1 MSQYKAI
8 FGRFF
13 RYGVVGGFG
22 TVIHLVI
29 IFLFVEY
36 FKLTP
41 IVSSVAG
48 FFIVLV
54 FSYFLNRFW
63 TFQTKNTNRFQFIKY
78 VIVSV
83 IGLVI
88 NISIMYITID
98 ILLWPYLLGAITMSF
113 FVALTN
119 FILNQVWTFNNKQ
132 ADIKRS

>member
-1 MSQYKAI
+1 MSQYKSI

-54 FSYFLNRFW
+54 VSYFLNRLW
-63 TFQTKNTNRFQFIKY
+63 TFQANTKTKFQFIKY
-78 VIVSV
+78 VIVSL

-132 ADIKRS
+132 EDIKRS

>member
-8 FGRFF
+8 FGRLF

-22 TVIHLVI
+22 TVLHLVI
-29 IFLFVEY
+29 IFLLVEY

-41 IVSSVAG
+41 LVSSVAG

-54 FSYFLNRFW
+54 VSYFLNRFW

-78 VIVSV
+78 VIVSL

-88 NISIMYITID
+88 NVSIMYITID

-119 FILNQVWTFNNKQ
+119 FILNQVWTFNTRQ
-132 ADIKRS
+132 TDMERS

>member
-54 FSYFLNRFW
+54 VSYFLNRFW

-119 FILNQVWTFNNKQ
+119 FILNQVWTFNNNQ